1 MDLLLDIFL
10 DAVMDTVKLVPFL
23 FLTYLAMEYLEN
35 KAGEKTVNMLLG
47 AGKKGPII
55 GGILGVVP
63 QCGFSA
69 AAASLYSGGVI
80 TVGTMIAVFLSTSD
94 EMLPILI
101 SERAKANE
109 IFWILGVKIFIGV
122 TAGIFADITVRMRN
136 GGRQKGLRIHEICE
150 RDHCHCEEGSI
161 LKSAV
166 THSLQTVLFI
176 FLVTFALNGLVG
188 GIGMEHVVRIVAA
201 HPVQSILLTTL
212 IGLIPNCA
220 SSVMITTFYLEGIL
234 SVGSML
240 AGLLSCAGV
249 GLLVLFRT
257 NKNWRA
263 NLIVTVVMYGV
274 SVFCG
279 LAAEVVFRCI

>member
-1 MDLLLDIFL
+1 MELILDVVL
-10 DAVMDTVKLVPFL
+10 DALVDTAKLIPFL

-47 AGKKGPII
+47 AGKKGPVI

-69 AAASLYSGGVI
+69 AASSLYSGGVI
-80 TVGTMIAVFLSTSD
+80 TVGTMLAVFLSTSD

-101 SERAKANE
+101 SERANAGE
-109 IFWILGVKIFIGV
+109 IVWILGVKIIIGV
-122 TAGIFADITVRMRN
+122 TAGILVDIVVRMRS
-136 GGRQKGLRIHEICE
+136 GGKQKGLHIHEICE

-176 FLVTFALNGLVG
+176 FLVTAVLNALVE
-188 GIGMEHVVRIVAA
+188 GIGMGHVVMLAA
-201 HPVQSILLTTL
+201 SYPVQSILLTAL
-212 IGLIPNCA
+212 VGLVPNCA
-220 SSVMITTFYLEGIL
+220 SSVMITTFYLEGVL
-234 SVGSML
+234 SAGSML

-257 NKNWRA
+257 NKNWKA
-263 NLIVTVVMYGV
+263 NLSVVAALYGV

-279 LAAEVVFRCI
+279 LITELII

>member
-1 MDLLLDIFL
+1 MELMIDIFM
-10 DAVMDTVKLVPFL
+10 DAVIDTAKLIPFL

-47 AGKKGPII
+47 AGKKGPLI

-80 TVGTMIAVFLSTSD
+80 TIGTMIAVFLSTSD

-101 SERAKANE
+101 SERTKAKE
-109 IFWILGVKIFIGV
+109 IVWILGVKIFIGV
-122 TAGIFADITVRMRN
+122 IAGILVDIVVRMRT
-136 GGRQKGLRIHEICE
+136 GGTQKGLHIHEICE

-166 THSLQTVLFI
+166 THSLQTVLFV
-176 FLVTFALNGLVG
+176 FLVTLALNVLVE
-188 GIGMEHVVRIVAA
+188 GIGMEQVVRAAAA
-201 HPVQSILLTTL
+201 HPVRSILLTAL
-212 IGLIPNCA
+212 IGLVPNCA
-220 SSVMITTFYLEGIL
+220 SSVMITTFYLEGVL

-257 NKNWRA
+257 NKNWKV
-263 NLIVTVVMYGV
+263 NLMTVASLYGI

-279 LAAEVVFRCI
+279 LAAQLIL